1 MLLLPLLPLM
11 TLLLPMLLL
20 LWRSFSLSF
29 CCGLSVA
36 IVRTVHGWH
45 PYYCLLQL
53 HSVSMVLAS
62 LLLLGFT
69 DVLVGFCALSTLLLL
84 LFQTYSKFPMLLG
97 SHAVVACAILVLASM
112 LLLAFLLLLT
122 FLLFLKFL
130 LLAIPL
136 LLSSLLFL

>member
-1 MLLLPLLPLM
+1 M
-11 TLLLPMLLL
+11 
-20 LWRSFSLSF
+20 
-29 CCGLSVA
+29 
-36 IVRTVHGWH
+36 
-45 PYYCLLQL
+45 
-53 HSVSMVLAS
+53 
-62 LLLLGFT
+62 LGFT